1 MINQA
6 KKILKHWHM
15 HLGRAFGNRFYRHV
29 AHQILHL
36 PDQAHLHGSPLVHSC
51 FFGIYTFLFRF
62 FESDFSNFYSLF
74 RTHSGES
81 CIGKIVGLVSCPNV
95 ALKQMKERLTAVHSQ
110 YSELDEREMQLYEKK
125 GRKPADAD
133 CYIDGDFSLLDDVV
147 CGYIRYDVINIH

>member
-51 FFGIYTFLFRF
+51 FFGIYIFLF
-62 FESDFSNFYSLF
+62 DFSNPQQINI
-74 RTHSGES
+74 TNKSGES

-147 CGYIRYDVINIH
+147 CGYIRYDVIDVIH